1 MKKIGFIGTG
11 VMGRHM
17 VRNLMKHGYAVSLY
31 TRTKRKAEELLAE
44 GAEWKETISELAREA
59 DVVITIVGF
68 PEDVEEVYF
77 KEDGILNN
85 ASGGTVFIDMTT
97 SSPEL
102 AVKIAEAAQ
111 RNGQAALDAPVS
123 GSDVFAE
130 AGKLTI
136 MAGGEPSSFEKVRP
150 VLEAM
155 GENVVLQGPPGAGQ
169 HTKMSN
175 QIAIAST
182 MMGVVEAITY
192 AEKAGLDPAVVMS
205 SIEHGAAGS
214 FSLSKLG
221 KKMIGN
227 DFEPGFYVKHFVKD
241 MGIALASAERMELP
255 VPGLRLAKEMYEELM
270 ENGGENEGTQALY
283 KYYKWKAEGNV

>member
-1 MKKIGFIGTG
+1 MKKIGFVGTG

-31 TRTKRKAEELLAE
+31 TRTKWKAKELIEE
-44 GAEWKETISELAREA
+44 GAEWKETISELAGEA

-77 KEDGILNN
+77 KEDGILGN

-102 AVKIAEAAQ
+102 AVKISEAAHE
-111 RNGQAALDAPVS
+111 NGQAALDAPVS

-136 MAGGEPSSFEKVRP
+136 MAGGDPSSFEKVRP

-221 KKMIGN
+221 KKMIEN

-255 VPGLRLAKEMYEELM
+255 VPGLRLAKEMYEGLK
-270 ENGGENEGTQALY
+270 ENGGESEGTQALY